1 MIMVDAKRDIA
12 ILSTGAVFLIAPILV
27 GVYWIGILTQAL
39 IFGGVAAGLGLL
51 IGYAGL
57 PSLGHAAFFGLGAY
71 GTAIIT
77 TKSDT
82 DPLVA
87 ALIAIVGT
95 TIIAAALAPF
105 LTRLRGLG
113 FITVTL
119 AFGQV
124 LWGIAV
130 RGGSLTGGENGIVGI
145 PRPNFVWD
153 LLATETGFYIATV
166 VLVAAVVLVISH
178 IAHSPFGLSL
188 LGIHDGEQRMTALG
202 YEVNVRRSVAFT
214 IAATT
219 GAIFGVWFVFFN
231 KFIGPSALN
240 WKLSATFLLAVV
252 IGGRASLWGPF
263 LAGMLLTIVKTI
275 LTGQTNLWPMV
286 LGTLYVITVLV
297 IPDGIVSVGGRLRT
311 LVSARSGHTP

>member
-1 MIMVDAKRDIA
+1 MIMVDVKRDIA
-12 ILSTGAVFLIAPILV
+12 ILSTGAVFLIAPVLL
-27 GVYWIGILTQAL
+27 GAYWIGLLTQAL
-39 IFGGVAAGLGLL
+39 VFGAVAAGLGLL
-51 IGYAGL
+51 VGYAGL
-57 PSLGHAAFFGLGAY
+57 PSLGHAAFFGLAAY
-71 GTAIIT
+71 GTAILT
-77 TKSDT
+77 TKAGT
-82 DPLVA
+82 DPMVA

-95 TIIAAALAPF
+95 TIVAAALAPF

-113 FITVTL
+113 FITVTS

-166 VLVAAVVLVISH
+166 VLVAAGLLVISH

-188 LGIHDGEQRMTALG
+188 LGIRDGEQRMTALG
-202 YEVNVRRSVAFT
+202 YDVNVRRSVAFT

-219 GAIFGVWFVFFN
+219 GAVFGVWFVFFN
-231 KFIGPSALN
+231 RFIGPSSLD
-240 WKLSATFLLAVV
+240 WKLSAAFLLAVV

-263 LAGMLLTIVKTI
+263 FAGMLLTILETI

-286 LGTLYVITVLV
+286 LGILYVVTVLV
-297 IPDGIVSVGGRLRT
+297 IPDGIVSIGGRLRT
-311 LVSARSGHTP
+311 LMPARSGHTP